1 MTIRTPVSALA
12 ILLGIAG
19 YSHAAQTIVSAG
31 LPTDTNTAGACYV
44 RNIGTRPVS
53 VNLTAS
59 VNYTAPVQ
67 PGFEN
72 CSQEPRDPGR
82 SCVLLVDGLDNSVTF
97 ACAAVIGGSAK
108 NVRGNV
114 EVRQITSAGLKVVA
128 AETMR

>member
-1 MTIRTPVSALA
+1 MTIRTPVSAMA
-12 ILLGIAG
+12 ILFGIAG

-31 LPTDTNTAGACYV
+31 LPTGTNTAGACYV

-67 PGFEN
+67 PTFES
-72 CSQEPRDPGR
+72 CSQAPLDPGR

-97 ACAAVIGGSAK
+97 ACAAAIGGSAK

-114 EVRQITSAGLKVVA
+114 EVRLITPAGLKVVA